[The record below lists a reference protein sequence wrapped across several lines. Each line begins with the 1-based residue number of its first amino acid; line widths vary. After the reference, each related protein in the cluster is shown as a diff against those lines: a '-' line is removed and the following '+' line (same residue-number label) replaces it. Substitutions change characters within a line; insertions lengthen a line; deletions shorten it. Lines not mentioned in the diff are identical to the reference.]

1 MQPVKVLVV
10 DDHAM
15 VRESLA
21 ATLSASMEIHVVGTA
36 SSGRE
41 ALEKAKKLDPRVILM
56 DIRMPSMDGIKACRL
71 IKKSMPDVHIII
83 ISAFDDDLYITEAIG
98 AGASGYML
106 KSMPVAELVRAIKLT
121 VEGKSML
128 HPSVTRK
135 LISEF
140 RKMSDEGGGKFKL
153 TDRELEVL
161 QLLAYGN
168 TNKEIANALSISQ
181 QTVKS
186 HVIHIF
192 QKLGASDR
200 TEAVA
205 IALRKGIVE

>member
-1 MQPVKVLVV
+1 
-10 DDHAM
+10 M

-21 ATLSASMEIHVVGTA
+21 ATLSASTKIDVVGTA

-41 ALEKAKKLDPRVILM
+41 ALDKTKKLDPQVILM
-56 DIRMPSMDGIKACRL
+56 DIRMPAMDGIKSCRL
-71 IKKSMPDVHIII
+71 IKKAMPDVHVII
-83 ISAFDDDLYITEAIG
+83 ISAFDDDLYITEAIE

-106 KSMPVAELVRAIKLT
+106 KSMPMAELVRAINLT

-140 RKMSDEGGGKFKL
+140 RKMADEGGQKFKL

-168 TNKEIANALSISQ
+168 TNKEIANTLSISQ

>member
-1 MQPVKVLVV
+1 MQPIRVLVV

-15 VRESLA
+15 VRESIS
-21 ATLSASMEIHVVGTA
+21 ATLSASPDMNVVGMA

-41 ALEKAKKLDPRVILM
+41 ALDKAREVKPQVILM
-56 DIRMPSMDGIKACRL
+56 DIRMPAMDGIKACRL
-71 IKKSMPDVHIII
+71 IKKSMPDVQVII
-83 ISAFDDDLYITEAIG
+83 ISAFDEELYVTEAIG
-98 AGASGYML
+98 AGASGFML
-106 KSMPVAELVRAIKLT
+106 KSMPVNELVRAIKLT
-121 VEGKSML
+121 VEGKSIL
-128 HPSVTRK
+128 HPSATRK

-140 RKMSDEGGGKFKL
+140 RRMANEGGQPFKL

-161 QLLAYGN
+161 QLLAYGD
-168 TNKEIANALSISQ
+168 TNKEIANNLKISQ